1 MPQHQAQTGRMPGRS
16 QQRTGSESG
25 RMAQQGRSQMQ
36 PFDDL
41 LVYARTYAR
50 ERPETFALA
59 CFGVGFILGWRLKPW

>member
-1 MPQHQAQTGRMPGRS
+1 MPQHQPPAGRMQERS
-16 QQRTGSESG
+16 QQRTGSGQMS
-25 RMAQQGRSQMQ
+25 RQNRSQMQ

-41 LVYARTYAR
+41 LQYARTYAR

>member
-1 MPQHQAQTGRMPGRS
+1 MPQQQSQTGRAVGRS

-25 RMAQQGRSQMQ
+25 RMARQSGSQMQ

-41 LVYARTYAR
+41 LTYARTYAR

-59 CFGVGFILGWRLKPW
+59 CFGVGFVLGWRLKPW

>member
-1 MPQHQAQTGRMPGRS
+1 MPQHQAQAGRTQERS
-16 QQRTGSESG
+16 RQRTGSDGGQMG
-25 RMAQQGRSQMQ
+25 RQNRSQ

-41 LVYARTYAR
+41 LDYAKTYAR

>member
-1 MPQHQAQTGRMPGRS
+1 MPQHQSSAGRMQERS
-16 QQRTGSESG
+16 RQRTGSEGGQIS
-25 RMAQQGRSQMQ
+25 RQNRSQMQ

-41 LVYARTYAR
+41 LEYARTYAR

>member
-1 MPQHQAQTGRMPGRS
+1 MPQHPSQAGRTRERSS
-16 QQRTGSESG
+16 QQTGSESG
-25 RMAQQGRSQMQ
+25 RMTRQGRSQMQ

-41 LVYARTYAR
+41 LEYARQYAR

>member
-1 MPQHQAQTGRMPGRS
+1 MAQHQSAAGRMQS
-16 QQRTGSESG
+16 QRAGSESG
-25 RMAQQGRSQMQ
+25 RTVRSQQSHMH

-41 LVYARTYAR
+41 LEYARTYAR

>member
-1 MPQHQAQTGRMPGRS
+1 MPQHQSPAGRTQERS
-16 QQRTGSESG
+16 QPRAGSESG
-25 RMAQQGRSQMQ
+25 RLTRTAGSQMQ

-41 LVYARTYAR
+41 LEYARVYAR

>member
-1 MPQHQAQTGRMPGRS
+1 MTR
-16 QQRTGSESG
+16 
-25 RMAQQGRSQMQ
+25 QGRSQMR

-41 LVYARTYAR
+41 LEYARQYAR

>member
-1 MPQHQAQTGRMPGRS
+1 MSQHQSSAGRMQERS
-16 QQRTGSESG
+16 SQRTGSEGGQMS
-25 RMAQQGRSQMQ
+25 RQNRSQMQ

-41 LVYARTYAR
+41 LEYARTYAR